1 MPYVFSKSLILR
13 KVPRK
18 YNEADLHAIFS
29 IFGEVRDI
37 YIPVDKTNGKK
48 KSYAFI
54 EYKELNGAML
64 AHERVNT
71 KPGLLVDGVVFKVD
85 FAANGRQTPDTMRSR
100 MPSTEAWEECAVI
113 SSPYSVQ
120 V

>member
-13 KVPRK
+13 KIPRK
-18 YNEADLHAIFS
+18 YNETDLMSIFS

-37 YIPVDKTNGKK
+37 YIPVDKTTGKK

-54 EYKELNGAML
+54 EYKELNGAMV

-85 FAANGRQTPDTMRSR
+85 FAANGRQSPDTMRSR
-100 MPSTEAWEECAVI
+100 MPSTEAWEECV
-113 SSPYSVQ
+113 SSSTYPIPV
-120 V
+120 

>member
-13 KVPRK
+13 KIPRK
-18 YNEADLHAIFS
+18 YNENDLLSIFS

-37 YIPVDKTNGKK
+37 YIPVDKITGKK

-54 EYKELNGAML
+54 EYKELSGAMT
-64 AHERVNT
+64 AHERVNS

-85 FAANGRQTPDTMRSR
+85 FAANGRQSPDSMRSR
-100 MPSTEAWEECAVI
+100 MPSIEAWEETHQMKEIHV
-113 SSPYSVQ
+113 
-120 V
+120 

>member
-13 KVPRK
+13 KIPRK
-18 YNEADLHAIFS
+18 YNEQDLMAIFT

-37 YIPVDKTNGKK
+37 YIPIDKTTGKK
-48 KSYAFI
+48 KSFAFI
-54 EYKELNGAML
+54 EYKELNGAMV

-85 FAANGRQTPDTMRSR
+85 FAANGRQSPDTMRSR
-100 MPSTEAWEECAVI
+100 MPSTEVWEECV
-113 SSPYSVQ
+113 SSPIKPIAV
-120 V
+120 